1 MAWLKRLSAPIAKER
16 KSRGKFIVCP
26 RGPHKKAASLPLL
39 VALRDKIMLVG
50 SLKEGKGAIKRG
62 EMLIDCKVCR
72 DEKFGAGL
80 FDTVSVPSASAFYRI
95 VPEKAGGLKLLK
107 ISEKESKIKICKIIG
122 KTSVS
127 GGKIQ
132 YNLHDGRNLISG
144 EKYNAGDSLIIGLP
158 GQKVIEHLKFEKENT
173 GFITTGKN
181 AGMVAKLEKIEA
193 GRTRRVWMKKE
204 GGIGTAGSAF
214 EAPMNYVII
223 IGKEKPA
230 IAVSE

>member
-16 KSRGKFIVCP
+16 KSKGKFIVCP
-26 RGPHKKAASLPLL
+26 RGPHKKSASLPLL
-39 VALRDKIMLVG
+39 VALRDKIMLVS

-62 EMLIDCKVCR
+62 EMLIDGKICR

-80 FDTVSVPSASAFYRI
+80 FDAISVPSASVFYRV
-95 VPEKAGGLKLLK
+95 VPDKTGLKLLK
-107 ISEKESKIKICKIIG
+107 IGEKESKIKICKIIG
-122 KTSVS
+122 KTAVS

-144 EKYNAGDSLIIGLP
+144 EKYNTCDSLVIGLP
-158 GQKVIEHLKFEKENT
+158 GQKVIECLKFEKGNA
-173 GFITTGKN
+173 GFITAGKN
-181 AGMVAKLEKIEA
+181 AGMVARLEKIET

-204 GGIGTAGSAF
+204 GGSDF
-214 EAPMNYVII
+214 EAPMDYVMI

-230 IAVSE
+230 ITVE